1 MRQILIVHSSMDA
14 RFESFFSKIFMTV
27 AVKTVWETYEALLKG
42 AAAKDEIQKEILA
55 SDAIFFVLSTD
66 EGNSPHAKAWFPW
79 ATSLAK
85 EKDIW
90 VFEHCEDLKRVPL
103 LIPGVGNYVA
113 YYITNA
119 WSDYV
124 SKIAE
129 AYEKPKVAATALP
142 EAIVKPLTP
151 EQEGSFFEPSTGF
164 ALFDDSTARAI
175 GLKAVCPNCSSS
187 YNLHVPSEMK
197 AIRCPSC
204 GHFYGIQ
211 QPSKASAPAK
221 A

>member
-1 MRQILIVHSSMDA
+1 MRQILIVHSSGDS

-27 AVKTVWETYEALLKG
+27 AVKTVWDTYEAILNG
-42 AAAKDEIQKEILA
+42 TAAKDRIQKEILD

-66 EGNSPHAKAWFPW
+66 EGNSAQAKAWFSR
-79 ATSLAK
+79 AAGSAK

-103 LIPGVGNYVA
+103 LIPKVGNYVA

-119 WSDYV
+119 WSDFV

-129 AYEKPKVAATALP
+129 TYEKPKAAAPALP

-151 EQEGSFFEPSTGF
+151 EQEGSFFDPSTGF
-164 ALFDDSTARAI
+164 ALFDDSTARAT
-175 GLKAVCPNCSSS
+175 GLRAVCPNCSSS
-187 YNLHVPSEMK
+187 YNLYIPSEMK
-197 AIRCPSC
+197 AVRCPSC
-204 GHFYGIQ
+204 GCFYGIQ
-211 QPSKASAPAK
+211 QPSKAPAPAR